1 MFEFFRT
8 HNRWMQFILMIL
20 IVPSFALVGIQ
31 GYESFMHR
39 EPKLAEVDGQAILRS
54 EFDAAHRSQ
63 IEQLQASLG
72 SQFDPAMV
80 DTPASRRQL
89 LDDLIN
95 RRLLALVATKAHFSV
110 SDGMLRDTIAAIPQ
124 VQDNGRFSPE
134 RYRQVLAA
142 QGLTP
147 AGFEANLRGQ
157 LSVGLV
163 LDPVSSSARVPSAV
177 ADSIAATLTQQRV
190 VALRDFK
197 AADYRAKVQ
206 VSQQDIQNWYDA
218 NKQQLEVPEQVRAQY
233 LVLDE
238 AAATQGV
245 QVKDSDIESYYKQNI
260 ARFSVPERRR
270 ISHILITVPANATE
284 AQRKDARARAE
295 QLDAQAQANP
305 DGFADLARK
314 FSQDAG
320 SALQGGDLGWNV
332 PPGLDKAVSTL
343 SKGQISGV
351 VESPAG
357 FHIIK
362 VTDFQPGVVKPLTA
376 VRDQI
381 VAEITK
387 QLAATRFSD
396 MATQLTKLVY
406 DQRDSLQPAADA
418 LGIKLRTA
426 AGITRTGLLPAVQ
439 AGAGAA
445 ADSPDAAL
453 LDNPRVRQALFSPE
467 VLRDKNNSGVIELS
481 PDTMLAVRVT
491 NMIPAHVPALAD
503 VQNVIRD
510 RLTNERAAAAA
521 RQAGEDALKA
531 LQAATPDANAGAGFG
546 NPVTVSR
553 QSAQGMQR
561 PVLEAVMRL
570 APGQNGKPAYTGVSV
585 GSDYTL
591 VRLDSVQAGKVSDA
605 DRAGLTAQLSS
616 AWGQAEDEALLQLLR
631 QQYGVK
637 ILPDAQKAIKG
648 DSSADGT

>member
-54 EFDAAHRSQ
+54 EFDAAHRNQ
-63 IEQLQASLG
+63 VEQLQASLG

-80 DTPASRRQL
+80 DTPAFRHKL

-95 RRLLALVATKAHFSV
+95 RHLLALVATKAHFSV

-163 LDPVSSSARVPSAV
+163 LDPVSASASAPASMV
-177 ADSIAATLTQQRV
+177 DSIAATLTQQRV
-190 VALRDFK
+190 IALRDFK

-218 NKQQLEVPEQVRAQY
+218 NKQQLSVPEQVRAQY

-238 AAATQGV
+238 AAATQGI

-260 ARFSVPERRR
+260 ARFSQPERRR
-270 ISHILITVPANATE
+270 ISHILIAVPAKATDE
-284 AQRKDARARAE
+284 QRKAARARAQE
-295 QLDAQAQANP
+295 LAVQAQANP
-305 DGFADLARK
+305 GGFADLAKK

-332 PPGLDKAVSTL
+332 PPGLDKAVATL

-362 VTDFQPGVVKPLTA
+362 VTDFQPSVVKPL
-376 VRDQI
+376 
-381 VAEITK
+381 
-387 QLAATRFSD
+387 
-396 MATQLTKLVY
+396 
-406 DQRDSLQPAADA
+406 
-418 LGIKLRTA
+418 A
-426 AGITRTGLLPAVQ
+426 AG
-439 AGAGAA
+439 
-445 ADSPDAAL
+445 
-453 LDNPRVRQALFSPE
+453 
-467 VLRDKNNSGVIELS
+467 
-481 PDTMLAVRVT
+481 
-491 NMIPAHVPALAD
+491 
-503 VQNVIRD
+503 
-510 RLTNERAAAAA
+510 
-521 RQAGEDALKA
+521 
-531 LQAATPDANAGAGFG
+531 
-546 NPVTVSR
+546 
-553 QSAQGMQR
+553 
-561 PVLEAVMRL
+561 
-570 APGQNGKPAYTGVSV
+570 
-585 GSDYTL
+585 
-591 VRLDSVQAGKVSDA
+591 
-605 DRAGLTAQLSS
+605 
-616 AWGQAEDEALLQLLR
+616 
-631 QQYGVK
+631 
-637 ILPDAQKAIKG
+637 
-648 DSSADGT
+648 

>member
-54 EFDAAHRSQ
+54 EFDAAHRNQ
-63 IEQLQASLG
+63 IERLQASLG

-95 RRLLALVATKAHFSV
+95 RHLLALVATKAHFSV

-163 LDPVSSSARVPSAV
+163 LDPVSASANAPASMV
-177 ADSIAATLTQQRV
+177 DSIAATLTQQRV
-190 VALRDFK
+190 IALRDFK

-218 NKQQLEVPEQVRAQY
+218 NKQQLSLPEQVRAQY

-238 AAATQGV
+238 TAATQGV
-245 QVKDSDIESYYKQNI
+245 QVKDSDIEGYYKQNI
-260 ARFSVPERRR
+260 ARFSQPERRR
-270 ISHILITVPANATE
+270 VSHILIAVPANATDD
-284 AQRKDARARAE
+284 QRKAARTHAQELAT
-295 QLDAQAQANP
+295 QAQANP
-305 DGFADLARK
+305 DGFADLAKK

-332 PPGLDKAVSTL
+332 PPGLDKAISTL
-343 SKGQISGV
+343 SKGQVSGV
-351 VESPAG
+351 VESPVG

-362 VTDFQPGVVKPLTA
+362 VTDFQPAVVKPLSA

-381 VAEITK
+381 VGEIRK
-387 QLAATRFSD
+387 QLAATRFAD

-426 AGITRTGLLPAVQ
+426 AGITRSGLLPAAQV
-439 AGAGAA
+439 GAGAA
-445 ADSPDAAL
+445 AGGPDAVL

-481 PDTMLAVRVT
+481 PDTMLAVRVLDMT
-491 NMIPAHVPALAD
+491 PAHVPALAD
-503 VQNVIRD
+503 VQDVIRD
-510 RLTNERAAAAA
+510 RLVTERAAAAA

-531 LQAATPDANAGAGFG
+531 LQGPTPDANAGAGFG
-546 NPVTVSR
+546 NTVTVSR
-553 QSAQGMQR
+553 QSTQGLQR
-561 PVLEAVMRL
+561 PVLEAAMRI
-570 APGQNGKPAYTGVSV
+570 APGPNGKPVYEGVSV

-605 DRAGLTAQLSS
+605 DRAGLAAQLSS
-616 AWGQAEDEALLQLLR
+616 AWGQAEDGAVLQALR
-631 QQYGVK
+631 QEYGVK
-637 ILPDAQKAIKG
+637 VLPDAEKAIKG
-648 DSSADGT
+648 DNANDAS